1 MKMSIRS
8 SLLTTLIIAMS
19 VLYLV
24 RLAAGYIQTVQ
35 LTDEV
40 YDEMLLNSV
49 DSLAGWLDAS
59 EKGFDIKISS
69 ASSAILTHNNTDK
82 YFYEV
87 FDSEGKRITGDT
99 ALVGSSTALRELV
112 KGGPKTTRLAEN
124 DVRIMAADVPVT
136 RDQLKSVTIVLAETL
151 NARKRF
157 FERTFTAIAITQFL
171 AMSLSIACVY
181 LFVSKAFLPFKKL
194 KQNIIDRDTN
204 RFAQLPEAGAPA
216 EMAPFL
222 AEFNK
227 MCAAIEQD
235 MRSRERFISNAA
247 HQLRTPLAGLKT
259 YASFGLELE
268 ESDELKDVVR
278 RIDRGLSGLT
288 RLVNQL
294 LALARAE
301 REYFMQEHVE
311 KVELNSIVSRT
322 IALLEPEAVNKG
334 IELSCELTND
344 STWLYGDPLGL
355 EQLVA
360 NLIENAI
367 AYSPSGGEVVIRTS
381 GGERIT
387 FIVEDGGCGIP
398 AEERE
403 RIFER
408 FYRIRGSAGN
418 GSGLG
423 LSIVKE
429 VATCHQAEIKI
440 EDGINH
446 KGTRFIIV
454 FSQRG
459 KVAGLQPQANGVSAN
474 GGGSA
479 VTGHYIH

>member
-59 EKGFDIKISS
+59 AKGFDIKISS
-69 ASSAILTHNNTDK
+69 ASSAILTHNNIDK

-87 FDSEGKRITGDT
+87 FDAEGKRLTGNTNLIDNE
-99 ALVGSSTALRELV
+99 TALRSLV
-112 KGGPKTTRLAEN
+112 KSGPKTTRVEN
-124 DVRIMAADVPVT
+124 SDVRIMAADVPLT

-157 FERTFTAIAITQFL
+157 FEKTFVAIAITQFL

-194 KQNIIDRDTN
+194 KQNITERDTS

-235 MRSRERFISNAA
+235 VRSRERFISNAA
-247 HQLRTPLAGLKT
+247 HQLRTPLAGLRN
-259 YASFGLELE
+259 YASFGLELDSKE
-268 ESDELKDVVR
+268 ELKDVVL
-278 RIDRGLSGLT
+278 RIDKGLSGLT

-301 REYFMQEHVE
+301 REYFMQEHFE
-311 KVELNSIVSRT
+311 RVELNNIVSRT
-322 IALLEPEAVNKG
+322 ISLLEPEAVNKG
-334 IELSCELTND
+334 IELSCELTTD
-344 STWLYGDPLGL
+344 STWLYGHPLGL

-367 AYSPSGGEVVIRTS
+367 AYSPNGGEVIIRT
-381 GGERIT
+381 GGGPQIV
-387 FIVEDGGCGIP
+387 FIVEDGGPGIP

-408 FYRIRGSAGN
+408 FYRIRGSAGS

-429 VATCHQAEIKI
+429 VATCHQAEVTI
-440 EDGINH
+440 EDGNNN
-446 KGTRFIIV
+446 KGTRFTV
-454 FSQRG
+454 KFHEKTASSQ
-459 KVAGLQPQANGVSAN
+459 L
-474 GGGSA
+474 
-479 VTGHYIH
+479 